1 MPIFKKKPK
10 EDPVKVKESEQK
22 KVVETHRK
30 GGNIIASEL
39 ELASVYDETGTIS
52 QEKLNQY
59 KDVIDYLQNK
69 LCNAKISIMDTS
81 VIDIKLK
88 RFVQRFNSAVKNGK
102 EKTADVCLSAL
113 LYGVDTAR
121 VEIEGKT
128 EAEMEPI
135 MKVRE
140 EKIGIYETLFGFQEQ
155 IDQGYEQLK
164 PIEREIKKASEEYQ
178 NQMQIVSDYCDEHM
192 EEYDQLKTLFAMN
205 PNSPVPTNLLHLD
218 GLQTKAITYDN
229 NIQLRLLLREF
240 EVLRM
245 ARIEGLI
252 SNCKVALQKPENNDL
267 TKLKEQAAQIQT
279 GLNDHLK
286 SQMQDMQELKELSE
300 RFADMVDSILSSA
313 ELKMEMTETN
323 KRYEKLKKKMELEKK
338 QKEENEKRKQEKLQ
352 QEQEQEVEEQ
362 ENEQMYITN

>member
-1 MPIFKKKPK
+1 MPLFKKKPK

-59 KDVIDYLQNK
+59 KDVIAYLQNK

-121 VEIEGKT
+121 VEIEGKN

-338 QKEENEKRKQEKLQ
+338 QKEENEKRKQEKQQ

>member
-1 MPIFKKKPK
+1 MPLFKRKPK

-52 QEKLNQY
+52 QEKLAQY
-59 KDVIDYLQNK
+59 KNVIDYLQNK
-69 LCNAKISIMDTS
+69 LRNANVSVMDTS

-88 RFVQRFNSAVKNGK
+88 RFVQRFNNAVKNGN
-102 EKTADVCLSAL
+102 EKTADICLSAL
-113 LYGVDTAR
+113 LYGIDTAR

-128 EAEMEPI
+128 EAEMQPI
-135 MKVRE
+135 MKIRE
-140 EKIGIYETLFGFQEQ
+140 EKIGIYETIFGFQEQ
-155 IDQGYEQLK
+155 IDAGYDALK
-164 PIEREIKKASEEYQ
+164 PIEKGIKKSIEEYE

-192 EEYDQLKTLFAMN
+192 TEYEQLKTLFAMN

-229 NIQLRLLLREF
+229 NIQLRLLMREF
-240 EVLRM
+240 EILRM
-245 ARIEGLI
+245 ARLEGLI
-252 SNCKVALQKPENNDL
+252 TACQTALQKPENNDL
-267 TKLKEQAAQIQT
+267 TKLKEQASQIQI
-279 GLNDHLK
+279 GLNDYLK
-286 SQMQDMQELKELSE
+286 NQMQDMQELKELSE
-300 RFADMVDSILSSA
+300 RFTDMVESVLSSA

-338 QKEENEKRKQEKLQ
+338 QKEENEKRKQEKEQ
-352 QEQEQEVEEQ
+352 QMQEQELEEQ
-362 ENEQMYITN
+362 ENEPIYLTN